1 MGAVDK
7 WGAQYIG
14 SRVSPG
20 CYFYYS
26 LLLDGLCV
34 WLKFTNV
41 SLKFISLS
49 EVKKNILYFSATVG
63 MLFHCMSLYQLGIKN
78 KDYMVYQFHII
89 VKGEKTSHLFQLLLV
104 CYSTTVPIQSIRQSR
119 VTPIFFWPQIYL
131 FSQFVWF
138 FEIFWKCKKVMRL
151 MNWLNWYSIST
162 WLKK

>member
-1 MGAVDK
+1 MDK

-78 KDYMVYQFHII
+78 KDYMVYPHRDTTLLCTVRF
-89 VKGEKTSHLFQLLLV
+89 KEQLQCSV
-104 CYSTTVPIQSIRQSR
+104 R
-119 VTPIFFWPQIYL
+119 
-131 FSQFVWF
+131 
-138 FEIFWKCKKVMRL
+138 
-151 MNWLNWYSIST
+151 
-162 WLKK
+162 